1 MAPRTAVKTH
11 ALRQVQGR
19 VKPGPH
25 KADDEVRIGAR
36 LRHARLTKGLSLR
49 LLADAAGCS
58 ESFVSKIENNKVR
71 PSIAMLHRLCSELDV
86 NIGALL
92 TGPDE
97 DGGDVRILAAGKRPM
112 IRVDPEWQGEGIAL
126 ERAIPQL
133 ANSLLQANILHV
145 APGGRSDGMIQH
157 TGEEFG
163 YVICGKLQLVVGD
176 AVYHLEAGDC
186 FLFPSPLPH
195 GYRNTGTEMARV
207 LWVNTPPSF

>member
-1 MAPRTAVKTH
+1 MAPRTAGKTH
-11 ALRQVQGR
+11 SLRPVQMR
-19 VKPGPH
+19 TKPGSH
-25 KADDEVRIGAR
+25 KADGEVRIGAR

-58 ESFVSKIENNKVR
+58 ESFVSKIENNRVR

-92 TGPDE
+92 TGPE
-97 DGGDVRILAAGKRPM
+97 EAGGDVRILAVGKRPM

-145 APGGRSDGMIQH
+145 APGGRSGGMIQH

-176 AVYHLEAGDC
+176 AVYQLEAGDC

-195 GYRNTGTEMARV
+195 GYRNSGTETARV

>member
-1 MAPRTAVKTH
+1 
-11 ALRQVQGR
+11 
-19 VKPGPH
+19 
-25 KADDEVRIGAR
+25 VRIGAR

-49 LLADAAGCS
+49 LLADAVGCS

-71 PSIAMLHRLCSELDV
+71 PSIAVLHRLCAELDV
-86 NIGALL
+86 NIGSLL
-92 TGPDE
+92 TGPE
-97 DGGDVRILAAGKRPM
+97 EVGGDVRILANGKRPM
-112 IRVDPEWQGEGIAL
+112 IRVDPEWEGEGIAL

-145 APGGRSDGMIQH
+145 APGGHSDGMIQH

-176 AVYHLEAGDC
+176 AVYQLEAGDC

-195 GYRNTGTEMARV
+195 GYRNWGTETARV